1 MADKELGALPAI
13 SALLAAA
20 LFHGVQ
26 DGNSRKVT
34 AQQIADFVK
43 INFGEIFN
51 SQLPTRLRDLSTV
64 VTSADA
70 VLETGVYSVSA
81 STTGIPVAAAG
92 VLNVTMYN
100 VSSAGV
106 QTYTRTS
113 VANPDFWY
121 RIRVSGSWGT
131 WSRIPNFGAN
141 NVIPDA
147 SLPERL
153 REFPIFT
160 SDWNDAKAS
169 GFYFGGST
177 TVNTPVQPY
186 SFVGEVIAQSSSYCV
201 QRLTA
206 LGISDPVNNIFYE
219 RQLVNNVWSA
229 WNRRFYGDV
238 SGPGTAVTGNS
249 IVGFNGTSARAVK
262 QLAVSEALAAL
273 GPVFGGI
280 PPVPSAA
287 GVGLSDGDFNT
298 LTFGGLFTTTG
309 SYANGPHGNPAT
321 HAGVVEVY
329 TRFQT
334 GIVQIYR
341 SFITATLGL
350 AYRRIGTRSSG
361 TDPWTF
367 TSWVRI
373 ENSVPE
379 TTVAG
384 DLAQFSDTSGN
395 LGPATIGSPALLG
408 RVSAGTGPVERLTAA
423 QSRQILGGWE
433 FIGAFDLAGKTFVD
447 VIGLGA
453 FLSLKISVF
462 GVLNAAGS
470 TGLRF
475 SEDNGATFNA
485 SATEFRATYLDGRF
499 DLNPGSAAGDVGEVS
514 STWLPFGDHGGD
526 TGWPFISDGTIH
538 NFNKARNAASVHMA
552 RLSTTSARYVRT
564 MANAHSRATAQNA
577 LRYITGGP
585 SFQFGT
591 LFLEGIRG

>member
-51 SQLPTRLRDLSTV
+51 SQLPTRLRALSTP
-64 VTSADA
+64 VTDANA

-92 VLNVTMYN
+92 VLDAKMY
-100 VSSAGV
+100 STSGTGV

-113 VANPDFWY
+113 VANPDVWY
-121 RIRVSGSWGT
+121 RIRVSGSWGS
-131 WSRIPNFGAN
+131 WSRLAAADSAGVVA
-141 NVIPDA
+141 DTA
-147 SLPERL
+147 LPARL
-153 REFPIFT
+153 REFPTFT

-186 SFVGEVIAQSSSYCV
+186 SFVGEVIAQSSTYCV

-206 LGISDPVNNIFYE
+206 LGISNPANNIFFE
-219 RQLVNNVWSA
+219 RQLVNDVWSA
-229 WNRRFYGDV
+229 WYRRTYGDV
-238 SGPGTAVTGNS
+238 SGPGAAVTSRS
-249 IVGFNGTSARAVK
+249 IAGFAGTSGQAIS
-262 QLAVSEALAAL
+262 QLMVTEALSAL
-273 GPVFGGI
+273 GPVFGGN

-287 GVGLSDGDFNT
+287 GVGLSDGDFDT
-298 LTFGGLFTTTG
+298 ITVGGLYTTTG

-321 HAGVVEVY
+321 HAGTLEVY
-329 TRFQT
+329 TRYQT
-334 GIVQIYR
+334 GITQIYR
-341 SFITATLGL
+341 SYITATLGFT
-350 AYRRIGTRSSG
+350 YRRVGTRSSG
-361 TDPWTF
+361 TDPFTF
-367 TSWVRI
+367 SAWARI
-373 ENSVPE
+373 ENSVPG

-384 DLAQFSDTSGN
+384 DLAQFSDSSGN

-408 RVSAGTGPVERLTAA
+408 RVSAGTGAVERLTAA
-423 QSRQILGGWE
+423 QGRQILGGWE

-499 DLNPGSAAGDVGEVS
+499 DLNPGSAVGDVGEVS

-526 TGWPFISDGTIH
+526 TGWPFVSDGTIH